1 VGISSAGIGSGL
13 DVDSLVSKLMS
24 AEAAPLDNY
33 DSKTAAYQGKLT
45 AYGKVSAAVGTFQ
58 GALTSLN
65 STSTFSALTTLSS
78 NKDVLTASTSSGA
91 VAGKYKVNVTQ
102 LAQAQSLVSGGKAS
116 TSALIGAGAKTTL
129 TFQFGSVSGG
139 SFGSAGSA
147 LGLGVATSG
156 IASGSLT
163 INGTAI
169 STNGTTRSARELAA
183 VINDESDVTGVVA
196 KAGTTT
202 TAATMFKDFGNV
214 DVGAGGSYKLTV
226 GGVDLASVTGST
238 SFSAADLDG
247 ALDNQTTKNALAA
260 ANISVTGSAVD
271 GSLQFLAAD
280 GSTINVTEA
289 VTGTA
294 TGGIGRTG
302 KTDTDPGQANTG
314 STSTAT
320 AGVSLSS
327 SDGSQIVVGGNNP
340 SLAGLTAGSNG
351 SYVGAG
357 FTQDGA
363 QNMGTVTL
371 DAKDQSL
378 QGIRDA
384 INKANIGVTAT
395 IVSDGGTNPYHLVVT
410 SNKTGEKSA
419 MKIGVNGADNADP
432 DPAIAALMGYD
443 PAGVQGLTQTSGA
456 QNTKLTMNGIE
467 VTSTSATVT
476 DAVQGVSLDVATLGS
491 STLTVSKDTS
501 TVADA
506 INGFVKAYNTLNTTI
521 AGLTSYNAATKTGG
535 ALQGDSSVRAI
546 QSQLRRQLGASVEGL
561 GGKLTNLSQ
570 VGIAFQKDGS
580 LSVDSTKLNTAITNN
595 FSDIGGLFAAMGSA
609 SDGGI
614 SFDKSSAATKP
625 GEYAVQ
631 IDKMA
636 TQGKV
641 SSTKE
646 LIGSTKILANTTWTV
661 TLNQT
666 VPSTE
671 AKVQNVSIPAGTY
684 DNTQLAAVLR
694 AAINGNSKFA
704 ASGDSVEA
712 SVEGGKLT
720 LSSSKYGELSN
731 VSIAG
736 VTGSPVS
743 DVFGTPDVS
752 KGSDVAGTIG
762 GVAATGNG
770 QTLTAAGGSPAE
782 GVQLT
787 IKTGGTGDRGSVTF
801 SQGYAYQLTNL
812 STSFTGKGSIL
823 QSKTDG
829 LNVSIK
835 SVADQR
841 DKFSERLTA
850 IEARYRAQ
858 FTALDTMLSSM
869 QSTQSYLTQQL
880 AAIAANS

>member
-33 DSKTAAYQGKLT
+33 DAKTSAYQNKLT
-45 AYGKVSAAVGTFQ
+45 AYGKVSAAVGSFQ

-65 STSTFSALTTLSS
+65 STATFSALSTLSS
-78 NKDVLTASTSSGA
+78 NKDVLSATTSNGA

-147 LGLGVATSG
+147 LGLGVAASG

-202 TAATMFKDFGNV
+202 TAADMFKDFGSV
-214 DVGAGGSYKLTV
+214 DVSAGASYKLTV
-226 GGVDLASVTGST
+226 GGVDLASVSGGTDGA

-260 ANISVTGSAVD
+260 ANISVTGSAAD

-289 VTGTA
+289 VSGA
-294 TGGIGRTG
+294 VAGGIGRTG
-302 KTDTDPGQANTG
+302 ATGANTG

-320 AGVSLSS
+320 AGVTLSA

-351 SYVGAG
+351 SYIGAG
-357 FTQDGA
+357 FTQDGS

-384 INKANIGVTAT
+384 INKANVGVTAT

-419 MKIGVNGADNADP
+419 MKIGVSGADNADP

-443 PAGVQGLTQTSGA
+443 PSGVQGLTQTSGA

-467 VTSTSATVT
+467 VTSTSSTVT
-476 DAVQGVSLDVATLGS
+476 DAVQGVSLDVAALGS

-501 TVADA
+501 TVTDA
-506 INGFVKAYNTLNTTI
+506 INGFVKAYNTLNSTI

-546 QSQLRRQLGASVEGL
+546 QSQLRRQLGVAVEGL

-570 VGIAFQKDGS
+570 VGISFQKDGS
-580 LSVDSTKLNTAITNN
+580 LAVDSTKLTTAITNN
-595 FSDIGGLFAAMGSA
+595 FGDIGGLFAAMGSA

-614 SFDKSSAATKP
+614 SFDKSTAATKP

-636 TQGKV
+636 SQGKV
-641 SSTKE
+641 ASTKE
-646 LIGSTKILANTTWTV
+646 LIGSTRILANTTWSV

-666 VPSTE
+666 VPPTE

-712 SVEGGKLT
+712 SVDGGKLS

-731 VSIAG
+731 VSITG
-736 VTGSPVS
+736 LTGSPVS
-743 DVFGTPDVS
+743 DLFGTPEVT
-752 KGSDVAGTIG
+752 KGNDVAGTIG

-787 IKTGGTGDRGSVTF
+787 IKTGTTGDRGTVSF

-812 STSFTGKGSIL
+812 SASFTGKGSIL

-850 IEARYRAQ
+850 TEARYRAQ

-880 AAIAANS
+880 AAIAANR